1 MSFGGTGGFGGFGQ
15 ANNQTSGFG
24 GFGSNNNNTTAGF
37 GNNTTATGGF
47 GSTSNTTP
55 ASGSGGMFG
64 GGGFGANTATGGFG
78 SNTANNTA
86 FGAAKPTTFGG
97 GTATTG
103 GGLFGS
109 NNQSSTTGT
118 TGFGGFGA
126 AATTNNSSGFGG
138 SGGLFGNKTFGQST
152 AAPASS
158 SLFGSGN
165 TNTGSTGFGGGFGA
179 ANNPGLGGNV
189 GEPPGTNTTQFQAH
203 TEKEVGG
210 TGNLTNSFQNILF
223 QDAYKKWSAEELRL
237 TDYNQ
242 GRRYGNASGT
252 GAFGVSSFGNTGFG
266 SGTQQQSTFGGNTS
280 NTTGGLFGGNSTNT
294 STTFGTGT
302 TGGGGFGA
310 ANTGGGLFGNQ
321 AKPATGGLFG
331 NTATTT
337 QPAQTGGLF
346 GGTSSGTGFG
356 GSGTTAGGFGSNT
369 NTSGGL
375 FGGAQNKTGGFSFG
389 TSSNT
394 PATGFGAANTGG
406 SFGANTG
413 NAAPAAGGG
422 GLFGNTGQGAT
433 GGLFGGTGQQQQP
446 SQQGST
452 AGGFGSTSF
461 GAQSQPAGNSLFGGA
476 QQKPAGGLFGNT
488 SSGTLFGNANAGA
501 GTSTPFGANNTNST
515 GGGGLFGQKP
525 ATGGTGLFGGAGATN
540 QAAGTS
546 NPGTG
551 LFGGLGA
558 GAQNTQPAQGGL
570 FQSAGQAQAKP
581 GLFGT
586 SQTSGGGLFGSQT
599 AQQPGSLFGN
609 TSGQQQAQNPSLL
622 GGSLLG
628 SSQMAGN
635 PQQSLTASIN
645 DLSAYGNPSLFS
657 NLGGTDVP
665 NPGPL
670 ATPLSSKTKSRR
682 GSILPMYKL
691 NPASASR
698 FVTPQKRGFGFSY
711 STYGTPG
718 TPSSTASTPGSM
730 GRSMLG
736 SSLNRGLS
744 KSVSSSSL
752 RKTFSAEDSILAPG
766 AFSTSSG
773 SRYYGNTGSV
783 RKLVINKEMRSDLF
797 STPTKERASIEPAS
811 ATRKLS
817 KRVSF
822 DTSTVEPAP
831 VAASSNASIIAD
843 APALD
848 PQETVSSNVKLIS
861 NGSSDAAAV
870 VTGQELAIVHEEDL
884 AQTPRASEA
893 LDKAPGEYWMSPTPN
908 AISAMNRIQRQSVE
922 NFTVGRD
929 NVGYVR
935 FRVPVDLTSI
945 DLDDI
950 YGVIVVLETR
960 SATVY
965 PNTAKKPPVGKG
977 LNVPAAICLEQSWPR
992 GRDKRP
998 TGDSRRLAKHVERL
1012 KRIPDT
1018 TFIDYSQDSGI
1029 WKFTVEHFTT
1039 YGLDYDDESELE
1051 PPSGGLAD
1059 ASTASPALSRGED
1072 SGERQEENDTFE
1084 FRRKRRALPGAFD
1097 GGEGNNMGDDDAQ
1110 LFRGETS
1117 VAARFAGPI
1126 SKSLVLSSDGD
1137 PTAGNDGPNQSESI
1151 DILSGQSQE
1160 KQAAFAV
1167 TDAPE
1172 SPTAET
1178 PGGILRARMRAI
1190 KGSATPIRIQVADG
1204 DEWMDMLQK
1213 SVSPQKRDRVLLKST
1228 LDMPPFG
1235 DSLLR
1240 GTASASHMQEPRGF
1254 ATSIDL
1260 MHSLFE
1266 KKHAPSTRPTGGFV
1280 QWPYDR
1286 QEKTFGK
1293 PTLDREDSAFHSSL
1307 KPTWGPDG
1315 TLVLPFSQAIAPGPA
1330 LVQPKPSILHTR
1342 SRGTGADTG
1351 VTFLKFSNESAA
1363 SAIKNHMLLTHV
1375 HSQNGVP
1382 TAELQ
1387 FDQLA
1392 DLFHNRELSN
1402 PAHAQEKLVWDLAS
1416 ILFDASDRPSS
1427 DQETSRRRELSKF
1440 WTAMVDAGT
1449 ARSVALAKSYE
1460 GKALS
1465 SLAGN
1470 RIHEACKFLV
1480 EGRDFR
1486 LATLVSL
1493 IGASEASRNDISVQ
1507 LEQWNDNDV
1516 LSDFSDAVRA
1526 LYAILAGNVCICQG
1540 KKGVP
1545 IADRLE
1551 SFVISRRFGFDWKQ
1565 SFGLRL
1571 WYAVPESRGLDSV
1584 ISSFDVDIKQDL
1596 EDAPRAWFLEQGIDA
1611 LWQDPAQEL
1620 RHDLLWGLLRLYARI
1635 DDDLESVLRP
1645 ENSQLSPLDSRLSWQ
1660 LGRALSAT
1668 GKCSFGDDADVK
1680 ADAATISFADQLV
1693 NEGSWLE
1700 ATFVLLHLTS
1710 PSARTKA
1717 IKEHLCRHAGDL
1729 GSESGTNFNT
1739 LTQTWKIPAEWLWEA
1754 KALYMRSAARNPTA
1768 EVHCLLRAGSFVT
1781 AHDTLVSQVA
1791 PAAIISRDY
1800 EALSSLLAH
1809 FEGHEGLIP
1818 SWQVGGQIF
1827 CSFLALYR
1835 HQQHH
1840 EQVPEATLA
1849 TLLTGLPAMQD
1860 AVHGADMASIAAVC
1874 EMSNIVAKA
1883 IATSQKGHRASPIL
1897 ELPLAE
1903 NAHLKHAVHLGLSHY
1918 QGIMAGSR

>member
-15 ANNQTSGFG
+15 SNNQTSGFG
-24 GFGSNNNNTTAGF
+24 GFGANNNTSGF
-37 GNNTTATGGF
+37 GNNTTAAGGF
-47 GSTSNTTP
+47 GANNNTT
-55 ASGSGGMFG
+55 ASSGSGGMFG
-64 GGGFGANTATGGFG
+64 GGGFGANTSTGGFG
-78 SNTANNTA
+78 ANTTNNNA
-86 FGAAKPTTFGG
+86 FGAAKPTAFGG
-97 GTATTG
+97 GTTATG

-109 NNQSSTTGT
+109 NNQASSSTGT

-138 SGGLFGNKTFGQST
+138 SGGLFGNKTFGQSNT
-152 AAPASS
+152 TPAST
-158 SLFGSGN
+158 SLFGGGN
-165 TNTGSTGFGGGFGA
+165 NTTATTGFGGGFGA
-179 ANNPGLGGNV
+179 ANNPGLGGNI
-189 GEPPGTNTTQFQAH
+189 GEPPGTNATPFQAH
-203 TEKEVGG
+203 SEKEVGG

-252 GAFGVSSFGNTGFG
+252 GAFGVSSFGNTGFN
-266 SGTQQQSTFGGNTS
+266 SGAQQSSGFGGNNA
-280 NTTGGLFGGNSTNT
+280 NTTGGLFGGTATNNSTA
-294 STTFGTGT
+294 FGGGT
-302 TGGGGFGA
+302 TTGGFGA
-310 ANTGGGLFGNQ
+310 TNSGGGGLFGSQ
-321 AKPATGGLFG
+321 PKPATGGLFG
-331 NTATTT
+331 NSTTT
-337 QPAQTGGLF
+337 AQPAQSGGLF
-346 GGTSSGTGFG
+346 GGSSTGTGFG
-356 GSGTTAGGFGSNT
+356 NATATTGGFGSNAG
-369 NTSGGL
+369 SGGGL

-389 TSSNT
+389 TNTSS
-394 PATGFGAANTGG
+394 PATGFGAANTGTG
-406 SFGANTG
+406 FGANSG
-413 NAAPAAGGG
+413 NAAPAGGG
-422 GLFGNTGQGAT
+422 GLFGNTGQAST
-433 GGLFGGTGQQQQP
+433 GGLFGGTGQQQQN
-446 SQQGST
+446 SQQGT
-452 AGGFGSTSF
+452 TQGGFGSTTF
-461 GAQSQPAGNSLFGGA
+461 GTQSQPAGGSLFGGA

-488 SSGTLFGNANAGA
+488 SSGTLFGNANAGT
-501 GTSTPFGANNTNST
+501 GTSTTFGGATNNNAAS

-525 ATGGTGLFGGAGATN
+525 ATGGTGLFGTGGSTTQN
-540 QAAGTS
+540 NNSGTG
-546 NPGTG
+546 GTG

-558 GAQNTQPAQGGL
+558 GTQNTQGAQGGL
-570 FQSAGQAQAKP
+570 FQSTGQSQAKP

-586 SQTSGGGLFGSQT
+586 SQPSGGGLFGSQP
-599 AQQPGSLFGN
+599 AQQSGSLFG
-609 TSGQQQAQNPSLL
+609 SMPSQQQAQNPTL

-635 PQQSLTASIN
+635 SQQSLTASIN

-657 NLGGTDVP
+657 NIGGNDVP

-736 SSLNRGLS
+736 TSLNRGLS

-752 RKTFSAEDSILAPG
+752 RKSFSAEDSILAPG

-797 STPTKERASIEPAS
+797 STPTKERPSIEPAS
-811 ATRKLS
+811 AARKLS

-822 DTSTVEPAP
+822 DTSTVESAP
-831 VAASSNASIIAD
+831 VAAPSHASIATED
-843 APALD
+843 SPTD
-848 PQETVSSNVKLIS
+848 PQEAGSHNANQLA
-861 NGSSDAAAV
+861 NGSSEPTTAA
-870 VTGQELAIVHEEDL
+870 TGQELAIVHEEDA

-893 LDKAPGEYWMSPTPN
+893 MDKAPGEYWMSPTQN

-950 YGVIVVLETR
+950 FGVIVVLETR

-998 TGDSRRLAKHVERL
+998 TGDSRRLGKHIERL

-1039 YGLDYDDESELE
+1039 YGLDYDDEDEVE
-1051 PPSGGLAD
+1051 VPSSAPVETG
-1059 ASTASPALSRGED
+1059 SPSPAISQPHLHEKD
-1072 SGERQEENDTFE
+1072 SVEQQDENDTFE

-1097 GGEGNNMGDDDAQ
+1097 AGDADSR
-1110 LFRGETS
+1110 LFHGETS
-1117 VAARFAGPI
+1117 FFESRFAGP
-1126 SKSLVLSSDGD
+1126 SSNSLILSSDGD
-1137 PTAGNDGPNQSESI
+1137 TSVGDAGPDLSDAPRVP
-1151 DILSGQSQE
+1151 SGQVQE
-1160 KQAAFAV
+1160 KQATAV
-1167 TDAPE
+1167 TADTPE
-1172 SPTAET
+1172 SPVTET
-1178 PGGILRARMRAI
+1178 PGGILRARMRAM

-1204 DEWMDMLQK
+1204 DDWMDMLQK

-1228 LDMPPFG
+1228 LDMP
-1235 DSLLR
+1235 SLEDNSPR
-1240 GTASASHMQEPRGF
+1240 GATSTSHPPEPRGF

-1266 KKHAPSTRPTGGFV
+1266 KKRVPSTRLSGGFV

-1286 QEKTFGK
+1286 QEKSFGK
-1293 PTLDREDSAFHSSL
+1293 PSLDGEDSAFRNSP

-1315 TLVLPFSQAIAPGPA
+1315 TLVLPVAQAITSGPG
-1330 LVQPKPSILHTR
+1330 LVQPKPSILLPR
-1342 SRGTGADTG
+1342 SSGNGSETG
-1351 VTFLKFSNESAA
+1351 VTFLRFSNESAA
-1363 SAIKNHMLLTHV
+1363 SAIKNHMRLTHV
-1375 HSQNGVP
+1375 HSHNGIP

-1387 FDQLA
+1387 FQQLA
-1392 DLFHNRELSN
+1392 DLFHSHDLGN
-1402 PAHAQEKLVWDLAS
+1402 PANAQEKLVWDLAS
-1416 ILFDASDRPSS
+1416 ILFDAPEPTSS
-1427 DQETSRRRELSKF
+1427 DHEEVSRRRELSRF

-1449 ARSVALAKSYE
+1449 SRSVALAKSYE

-1465 SLAGN
+1465 SLSGN

-1493 IGASEASRNDISVQ
+1493 IGASEASRSDIGVQ
-1507 LEQWNDNDV
+1507 LAQWNENDV
-1516 LSDFSDAVRA
+1516 LSDFSDAIRA
-1526 LYAILAGNVCICQG
+1526 LYAILAGNVCVCQG

-1545 IADRLE
+1545 IADRME

-1565 SFGLRL
+1565 AFGLRL
-1571 WYAVPESRGLDSV
+1571 WYAAPDSHSLSGV
-1584 ISSFDVDIKQDL
+1584 ISSFDDDIKQDL
-1596 EDAPRAWFLEQGIDA
+1596 EDAPRAWYLEQGIDA
-1611 LWQDPAQEL
+1611 LWQDPAQNL

-1635 DDDLESVLRP
+1635 EDDLESVLRP
-1645 ENSQLSPLDSRLSWQ
+1645 ENSQLSPLDSRLCWQ

-1668 GKCSFGDDADVK
+1668 GKCSFGEDANVK

-1710 PSARTKA
+1710 PSTRAKA

-1729 GSESGTNFNT
+1729 GPESGVNFNT

-1768 EVHCLLRAGSFVT
+1768 EVHCLLRANSFAA
-1781 AHDTLVSQVA
+1781 AHETLVSKVA

-1800 EALSSLLAH
+1800 AALSSLLAH
-1809 FEGHEGLIP
+1809 FEGHEGYIP
-1818 SWQVGGQIF
+1818 GWQVGGEIF
-1827 CSFLALYR
+1827 RSFLILYR
-1835 HQQHH
+1835 HQEHQ
-1840 EQVPEATLA
+1840 EQVPEASLN
-1849 TLLTGLPAMQD
+1849 TLLAGLPAMQD
-1860 AVHGADMASIAAVC
+1860 AVRGGDMASIAAVC
-1874 EMSNIVAKA
+1874 EMSNIVAKT
-1883 IATSQKGHRASPIL
+1883 IAASQKGQRASPIL

-1903 NAHLKHAVHLGLSHY
+1903 SAHLKHSVHLGLSHY